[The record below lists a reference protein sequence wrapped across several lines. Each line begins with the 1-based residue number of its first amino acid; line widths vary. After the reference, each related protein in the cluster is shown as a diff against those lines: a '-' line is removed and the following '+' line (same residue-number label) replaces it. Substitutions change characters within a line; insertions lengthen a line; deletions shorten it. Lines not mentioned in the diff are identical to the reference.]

1 MDVPAAVAGLGGV
14 AGRTELERLGATRAT
29 IGAAVIAGDLVL
41 VRRGGYALPG
51 TGPDLLR
58 AVRYSGSLTC
68 VTALATHGFR
78 LLSKPT
84 ATHLSSPGDAGH
96 RGGRSCRW
104 HRDALGP
111 RIADVLPAAAQAL
124 RCVGHAEGLAIA
136 HQVLR
141 RGWDRA
147 DLAARLPLRGSA
159 TARWVLDHADARAE
173 SVFESATRCVLLRAG
188 VTGVEPQVV
197 LDGVG
202 RVDFLVDGW
211 LVVEADGWESHSD
224 RPSFVNDRR
233 RIVTAMGDGRL
244 TVRLTYA
251 EVVEHPDRVAAAV
264 RAVLARAVG
273 GRFSTLV
280 TNRGI
285 GPPR

>member
-1 MDVPAAVAGLGGV
+1 MDVPALVAGLGGV
-14 AGRTELERLGATRAT
+14 ARRTDLQRLGATRSA
-29 IGAAVIAGDLVL
+29 IRAAVTAGDLVV
-41 VRRGGYALPG
+41 VRPGGYALPG
-51 TGPDLLR
+51 TGPDLVR
-58 AVRYSGSLTC
+58 AIRYSGSLTC
-68 VTALATHGFR
+68 VTALATHGFQ

-104 HRDALGP
+104 HRDTLGP
-111 RIADVLPAAAQAL
+111 RTADVLPAAVQAL

-136 HQVLR
+136 DQLLR

-173 SVFESATRCVLLRAG
+173 SAFESATRCVLLRAG
-188 VTGVEPQVV
+188 ITGVEPQVV
-197 LDGVG
+197 LTGVG

-211 LVVEADGWESHSD
+211 LVVEADGWETHCD
-224 RPSFVNDRR
+224 KPAFVDDRR
-233 RIVTAMGDGRL
+233 RIVTAMEDGRL

-251 EVVEHPDRVAAAV
+251 EVVEDPDGVMAAL
-264 RAVLARAVG
+264 RAVLARADG
-273 GRFSTLV
+273 ARFSTVV
-280 TNRGI
+280 TNGGS